1 MHAPTP
7 VSAATHAGAV
17 KATSTTTEAASAAAA
32 RIRIVR
38 DQSCG
43 EQNKRC

>member
-1 MHAPTP
+1 MHAPASEASGP
-7 VSAATHAGAV
+7 HAAAV
-17 KATSTTTEAASAAAA
+17 KAPSTTEAATAATA

-43 EQNKRC
+43 EQNKSC